1 MNTSTATTTATQTR
15 TAKRT
20 ATITNNRADLHQFFT
35 VPTGILATSAIARAI
50 VSALTKITDATTFD
64 EIFHLSGSNDFAQ
77 GFIYRMPQGGDN
89 YTAIEIK
96 RYGPARTSITLIAH
110 HYSPRQQVLDHR
122 IIARELTLSH
132 FITYLEA
139 HAK

>member
-1 MNTSTATTTATQTR
+1 MNTATTTR
-15 TAKRT
+15 TANRIAKRT

-35 VPTGILATSAIARAI
+35 NPNGILATGSIARAI
-50 VSALTKITDATTFD
+50 VSALTDATTFD
-64 EIFHLSGSNDFAQ
+64 DIFYLNGETNSAK
-77 GFIYRMPQGGDN
+77 GFIYRMPQGGDD

-96 RYGPARTSITLIAH
+96 RHGEHRTSITLIAH
-110 HYSPRQQVLDHR
+110 HYSPRQEVLDHR

>member
-1 MNTSTATTTATQTR
+1 MNTATATTTAR

-50 VSALTKITDATTFD
+50 VSALTDTTTFD
-64 EIFHLSGSNDFAQ
+64 EIFRLTGSTDFAE

-132 FITYLEA
+132 FITYLQA

>member
-1 MNTSTATTTATQTR
+1 MSTATATATTTRNAT
-15 TAKRT
+15 RT

-35 VPTGILATSAIARAI
+35 NPNGILATSSIARAI
-50 VSALTKITDATTFD
+50 VSALTDATTFD
-64 EIFHLSGSNDFAQ
+64 DIFHLNGSTDFAQ
-77 GFIYRMPQGGDN
+77 GFIYRMPQGGNN

-110 HYSPRQQVLDHR
+110 HYSPNQEVLEHR
-122 IIARELTLSH
+122 IVNRDDTLDAFIAH
-132 FITYLEA
+132 LEA